1 MEKQV
6 SLQKNE
12 CVEAPVT
19 KRKANFELLRLIA
32 MLMVVA
38 LHYLGKGLLLPE
50 FSDGFPTGNQCLAY
64 LIESFSIVSV
74 DAFVLLSGYFL
85 VKAEFKC
92 ERVLQLVAQVLFY
105 SLLVP
110 TVLLAAGVL
119 KLDNL
124 NFYDLIN
131 NVFPVQT
138 EHYWFATHY
147 IFLYLFTPILNRA
160 IRAMNQKQLRI
171 AVLIL
176 IMTFSVPKSI
186 LPVVL
191 PFDKSGYDV
200 IWFICVY
207 MLAAYIRLYGISFY
221 KNKKVSIFMYV
232 ICAVGVFLWNMVIGI
247 FYLYTGKF
255 VDQIGEVLQYNHIL
269 NLLAA
274 VSFFYIFIHSEI
286 RNHKWSRLIC
296 SLSPYAFGVYLLH
309 EQLQIRY
316 LWPTWLQVH
325 ETGKTIWFLPH
336 FLLTIIGIF
345 VLGLAIDCIRAKIF
359 AGIGAYFKDTRIEKL
374 FQSIDNQLRIG
385 ENQEQENQEQEK
397 QE

>member
-110 TVLLAAGVL
+110 AVLLAAGVL

-274 VSFFYIFIHSEI
+274 VSFFYIFLHSEI
-286 RNHKWSRLIC
+286 RNIKWSKIIC
-296 SLSPYAFGVYLLH
+296 NVSPYAFGVYLLH
-309 EQLQIRY
+309 EQIQVRY

-325 ETGKTIWFLPH
+325 ETGATMWFLPH

-345 VLGLAIDCIRAKIF
+345 VLGLGIDFIRTKIF
-359 AGIGAYFKDTRIEKL
+359 AGIGAYFKGGRVENAFRT
-374 FQSIDNQLRIG
+374 IDKQLKIG
-385 ENQEQENQEQEK
+385 KNQE
-397 QE
+397 